1 MIRSTTFLSAAAL
14 AFAAWLQPG
23 GGQALAQSPGLYV
36 NLADID
42 LYAGSIDKFM
52 AALKA
57 NAAAS
62 VQEAGCREIEI
73 AVPQDNPN
81 HVFVFEIYNSPAAW
95 DSHQA
100 TAHFLKF
107 YGIAAPLMSKLDLK
121 PNTSVALNGNA
132 PAQAT
137 KLLFNVTDL
146 DIVAA
151 QFDAFV
157 AAVKVN
163 AAATPQDPG
172 AHEANI
178 VVSQKDQHHIVTFEG
193 YDDAAALTAHQGT
206 DHYKAYQS
214 ATASMISKSAPR
226 QFSSIAIYVKSK

>member
-14 AFAAWLQPG
+14 VFAAWPQPG
-23 GGQALAQSPGLYV
+23 GGQALAQSAPLYINV
-36 NLADID
+36 ADID
-42 LYAGSIDKFM
+42 VYAGSTDKFM

-73 AVPQDNPN
+73 GIPQDNPQ
-81 HVFVFEIYNSPAAW
+81 HVFIFEIYNSAGAW

-121 PNTSVALNGNA
+121 PFSSVALNGSA
-132 PAQAT
+132 PTQAA
-137 KLLFNVTDL
+137 KLLFNVVDL

-157 AAVKVN
+157 AAAKVN

-178 VVSQKDQHHIVTFEG
+178 VVSQKDPHHIVTFES
-193 YDDAAALTAHQGT
+193 YDDAAALAAHQGT
-206 DHYKAYQS
+206 DHYKAYQA

-226 QFSSIAIYVKSK
+226 QFSSVAIYAKSK

>member
-1 MIRSTTFLSAAAL
+1 MIRSTSFLSAAVL
-14 AFAAWLQPG
+14 AFAAWLPPA
-23 GGQALAQSPGLYV
+23 GGQALAQSAGLYV

-42 LYAGSIDKFM
+42 VYAGSADKFM

-73 AVPQDNPN
+73 AVPQDNPS
-81 HVFVFEIYNSPAAW
+81 HVFIFEIYNSAAAW

-121 PNTSVALNGNA
+121 PFSSVALNGSA
-132 PAQAT
+132 PAQSG
-137 KLLFNVTDL
+137 KLLFNVIDL
-146 DIVAA
+146 DIVPA

-157 AAVKVN
+157 AAAKVN
-163 AAATPQDPG
+163 DAATPQDPG

-178 VVSQKDQHHIVTFEG
+178 IVSQKDSHHVVMFES
-193 YDDAAALTAHQGT
+193 YDDAAALTAHLAT
-206 DHYKAYQS
+206 DHYKAYQGT
-214 ATASMISKSAPR
+214 TASMISKSAPR
-226 QFSSIAIYVKSK
+226 QFSSIAIYAKSK

>member
-1 MIRSTTFLSAAAL
+1 MIKSTMFLCAAVL
-14 AFAAWLQPG
+14 AFAGWLQPNG
-23 GGQALAQSPGLYV
+23 NRALAQSAPLYI

-42 LYAGSIDKFM
+42 LYPASIDKFM

-73 AVPQDNPN
+73 GIPQDNPQ
-81 HVFVFEIYNSPAAW
+81 HVFIFEIYNSAGAW

-121 PNTSVALNGNA
+121 PFSSVALNGSA
-132 PAQAT
+132 PTQAA
-137 KLLFNVTDL
+137 KLLFNVVDL

-151 QFDAFV
+151 QFDAFI
-157 AAVKVN
+157 AAAKTN

-178 VVSQKDQHHIVTFEG
+178 VVSQKDPHHIVTFES
-193 YDDAAALTAHQGT
+193 YDDAAALAAHQGT
-206 DHYKAYQS
+206 DHYKAYQA

-226 QFSSIAIYVKSK
+226 QFSSVAIYAKSK